1 MADFE
6 IKGYDSYSGCDI
18 VVTARLAT
26 LNNSTKKLEEK
37 IYTLGSL
44 QTLSVSTHQ
53 DKKPVRVIGSM
64 NALDYTMGQRTIAG
78 SLVFAVFDKHFAT
91 EMFND
96 LEKATGKTFFLPD
109 ELPAMDITIT
119 FANEYGR
126 TSRMAIYGLRIIN
139 EGQVMSINDLYTEN
153 TYQFVATAMEP
164 LKKYDGGG
172 SSSDRQNEAQ
182 VASVFELSDTPAAY
196 SGEEIWTKGFINEN
210 ENLKR
215 VLLTAEVDQPIY
227 EGQEGIAKFTLSPNQ
242 SSGMIYIYNQI
253 QNKLY
258 SEIHVDG
265 KALYN
270 IYLDSGVYSAWYED
284 KGQTLSNTVTFS
296 IDNLGEHNSIYDD
309 APNIEDITN
318 STIKITCNNPTHTIG
333 VCVNSLDNS
342 TIELELKNRNCT
354 FKNLT
359 NNTSYVVYTR
369 DENNSSRTVAIK
381 TLALEESFVSGFKS
395 YVRFNNSLLSTDIDQ
410 YEEILDGIKESDDLI
425 YSLERNQD
433 IKAKELMYMAVKYKN
448 EFTTAINSHK
458 IESIPQKNL
467 SNIYGNSFSFDT
479 GVTKANVFLIKNKKE
494 YYEYSEQYPNEM
506 TYMGKSNRS
515 YNVVAIT
522 NDFAKSPKYL
532 FYSFSDN
539 DKARIDT
546 LYGDANVLE
555 SIDLTTYMDPSK
567 KYSDSA
573 LKCLAVKD
581 NKNIDVRLLKAPTVV
596 LDEELNITVDV
607 KYSDS
612 IGIKDNKYY
621 LVISNLE
628 QSLDKTPFRKIR
640 ITDRDEIIF
649 ANKYLTAINSKD
661 IYALW
666 IEDQNFN
673 IVSEIAF
680 ISENEEIKDF
690 NTSQLE
696 DVMQKIISKVEFNL
710 GKTNSMADVYSSV
723 LSKDTSIKNV
733 YYDIIQSIVD
743 LKLDYNGLAIL
754 EVLKMKF
761 NDLYVNQDKYR
772 TVTYDGTKVKFDNF
786 NNAQIVH
793 IGFKRDSDY
802 IIEVVDEDTMIVDNN
817 YLYNLY
823 YVIDNNPVI
832 KSGFVLIANKK
843 ATSYLI
849 RLEEI

>member
-164 LKKYDGGG
+164 LKKYNGGG
-172 SSSDRQNEAQ
+172 SSSNKQNEAQ
-182 VASVFELSDTPAAY
+182 VASVFELNDIPAAY
-196 SGEEIWTKGFINEN
+196 SGEEIWTKGCINEN

-227 EGQEGIAKFTLSPNQ
+227 EGQEGIVKFSLSPNQ
-242 SSGMIYIYNQI
+242 SSGIIYIYHQI

-265 KALYN
+265 KALYTT
-270 IYLDSGVYSAWYED
+270 YLDSGLYSAWYED
-284 KGQTLSNTVTFS
+284 KGQTLSNTATFS
-296 IDNLGEHNSIYDD
+296 IDNLGEYNSVYDD
-309 APNIEDITN
+309 APNIEDITD
-318 STIKITCNNPTHTIG
+318 SSIKIICNNPTHTIG
-333 VCVNSLDNS
+333 VCINSLDNS
-342 TIELELKNRNCT
+342 SIELELTNRNCT

-359 NNTSYVVYTR
+359 NNTNYVIYTR
-369 DENNSSRTVAIK
+369 DDNNSSRTVSIK
-381 TLALEESFVSGFKS
+381 TLALEESFISGFKN
-395 YVRFNNSLLSTDIDQ
+395 YVRFNSYLLSTDLDQ
-410 YEEILDGIKESDDLI
+410 YEEILNEIKESDDLI

-458 IESIPQKNL
+458 IESMPKKNL
-467 SNIYGNSFSFDT
+467 ANIYGNSFSFDT
-479 GVTKANVFLIKNKKE
+479 GVTKANIFLVKNKKE
-494 YYEYSEQYPNEM
+494 YYEYSEQYPNEI

-522 NDFAKSPKYL
+522 NDFVKSPKYL

-539 DKARIDT
+539 DKSRIDT
-546 LYGDANVLE
+546 LYGDANILE
-555 SIDLTTYMDPSK
+555 GIDLTTYMDPVK
-567 KYSDSA
+567 KYPDSA

-581 NKNIDVRLLKAPTVV
+581 NKNIDVRLLKAPTVT

-607 KYSDS
+607 KYNDL
-612 IGIKDNKYY
+612 IGAKDNEYY
-621 LVISNLE
+621 LVISNIK
-628 QSLDKTPFRKIR
+628 QSLDKTPFRKIK

-661 IYALW
+661 TYALW

-673 IVSEIAF
+673 IVSEVAF
-680 ISENEEIKDF
+680 ISENEEIVNF
-690 NTSQLE
+690 NTTELE
-696 DVMQKIISKVEFNL
+696 DIIQKIISKVEFNL
-710 GKTNSMADVYSSV
+710 GKTNLMTDVYSSV
-723 LSKDTSIKNV
+723 LSKETSIKNIH
-733 YYDIIQSIVD
+733 YDMIQSIVD
-743 LKLDYNGLAIL
+743 LKLDNTSAIL
-754 EVLKMKF
+754 EILKMKF
-761 NDLYVNQDKYR
+761 NDLYINQDKYR
-772 TVTYDGTKVKFDNF
+772 TVTYDGAKVKFDNF
-786 NNAQIVH
+786 NNAQIIH

-802 IIEVVDEDTMIVDNN
+802 IIEVIDEDTMIIDNN

-832 KSGFVLIANKK
+832 KSGFILIANEK
-843 ATSYLI
+843 ATSHLI

>member
-164 LKKYDGGG
+164 LKKYNGGG
-172 SSSDRQNEAQ
+172 SSSNKQNEAQ
-182 VASVFELSDTPAAY
+182 VASVFELNDIPAAY
-196 SGEEIWTKGFINEN
+196 SGEEIWTKGCINEN

-227 EGQEGIAKFTLSPNQ
+227 EGQEGIVKFSLSPNQ
-242 SSGMIYIYNQI
+242 SSGIIYIYHQI

-265 KALYN
+265 KALYTT
-270 IYLDSGVYSAWYED
+270 YLDSGLYSAWYED
-284 KGQTLSNTVTFS
+284 KGQTLSNTATFS
-296 IDNLGEHNSIYDD
+296 IDNLGEYNSVYDD
-309 APNIEDITN
+309 APNIEDITD
-318 STIKITCNNPTHTIG
+318 SSIKIICNNPTHTIG
-333 VCVNSLDNS
+333 VCINSLDNS
-342 TIELELKNRNCT
+342 SIELELTNRNCT

-359 NNTSYVVYTR
+359 NNTNYVIYTR
-369 DENNSSRTVAIK
+369 DDNNSSRTVSIK
-381 TLALEESFVSGFKS
+381 TLALEESFISGFKNYVKFNS
-395 YVRFNNSLLSTDIDQ
+395 YLLSTDLDQ
-410 YEEILDGIKESDDLI
+410 YEEILNEIKESDDLI

-458 IESIPQKNL
+458 IESMPKKNL
-467 SNIYGNSFSFDT
+467 ANIYGNSFSFDT
-479 GVTKANVFLIKNKKE
+479 GVTKANIFLVKNKKE
-494 YYEYSEQYPNEM
+494 YYEYSEQYPNEI

-522 NDFAKSPKYL
+522 NDFVKSPKYL

-539 DKARIDT
+539 DKSRIDT
-546 LYGDANVLE
+546 LYGDANILE
-555 SIDLTTYMDPSK
+555 GIDLTTYMDPVK
-567 KYSDSA
+567 KYPDSA

-581 NKNIDVRLLKAPTVV
+581 NKNIDIRLLKAPTVT

-607 KYSDS
+607 KYNDL
-612 IGIKDNKYY
+612 IGAKDNEYY
-621 LVISNLE
+621 LVISNIK
-628 QSLDKTPFRKIR
+628 QSLDKTPFRKIK

-661 IYALW
+661 TYALW

-673 IVSEIAF
+673 IVSEVAF
-680 ISENEEIKDF
+680 ISENEEIVNF
-690 NTSQLE
+690 NTTELE
-696 DVMQKIISKVEFNL
+696 DIIQKIISKVEFNL
-710 GKTNSMADVYSSV
+710 GKTNLMTDVYSSV
-723 LSKDTSIKNV
+723 LSKETSIKNIH
-733 YYDIIQSIVD
+733 YDMIQSIVD
-743 LKLDYNGLAIL
+743 LKLDNTSAIL
-754 EVLKMKF
+754 EILKMKF
-761 NDLYVNQDKYR
+761 NDLYINQDKYR
-772 TVTYDGTKVKFDNF
+772 TVTYDGAKVKFDNF
-786 NNAQIVH
+786 NNAQIIH

-802 IIEVVDEDTMIVDNN
+802 IIEVIDKDTMIIDNN

-832 KSGFVLIANKK
+832 KSGFILIANEK
-843 ATSYLI
+843 ATSHLI

>member
-164 LKKYDGGG
+164 LKKYNGGG
-172 SSSDRQNEAQ
+172 SSSNKRNEAQ
-182 VASVFELSDTPAAY
+182 VASVFELNDIPAAY
-196 SGEEIWTKGFINEN
+196 SGEEIWTKGCINEN

-227 EGQEGIAKFTLSPNQ
+227 EGQEGIVKFSLSPNQ
-242 SSGMIYIYNQI
+242 SSGIVYIYHQI

-265 KALYN
+265 KALYTT
-270 IYLDSGVYSAWYED
+270 YLDSGLYSAWYED
-284 KGQTLSNTVTFS
+284 KGQTLSNTATFS
-296 IDNLGEHNSIYDD
+296 IDNLGEYNSVYDD
-309 APNIEDITN
+309 APNIEDITD
-318 STIKITCNNPTHTIG
+318 SSIKIICNNPTHTIG
-333 VCVNSLDNS
+333 VCINSLDNS
-342 TIELELKNRNCT
+342 SIELELTNRNCT

-359 NNTSYVVYTR
+359 NNTNYVIYTR
-369 DENNSSRTVAIK
+369 DDNNSSRTVSIK
-381 TLALEESFVSGFKS
+381 TLALEESFISGFKN
-395 YVRFNNSLLSTDIDQ
+395 YVRFNSYLLSTDLDQ
-410 YEEILDGIKESDDLI
+410 YEEILNEIKESDDLI

-458 IESIPQKNL
+458 IESMPKKNL
-467 SNIYGNSFSFDT
+467 ANIYGNSFSFDT
-479 GVTKANVFLIKNKKE
+479 GVTKANIFLVKNKKE
-494 YYEYSEQYPNEM
+494 YYEYSEQYPNEI

-522 NDFAKSPKYL
+522 NDFVKSPKYL

-539 DKARIDT
+539 DKSRIDT
-546 LYGDANVLE
+546 LYGDANILE
-555 SIDLTTYMDPSK
+555 GIDLTTYMDPVK
-567 KYSDSA
+567 KYPDSA

-581 NKNIDVRLLKAPTVV
+581 NKNIDIRLLKAPTVT

-607 KYSDS
+607 KYNDL
-612 IGIKDNKYY
+612 IGAKDNEYY
-621 LVISNLE
+621 LVISNIK
-628 QSLDKTPFRKIR
+628 QSLDKTPFRKIK

-661 IYALW
+661 TYALW

-673 IVSEIAF
+673 IVSEVAF
-680 ISENEEIKDF
+680 ISENEEIVNF
-690 NTSQLE
+690 NTTELE
-696 DVMQKIISKVEFNL
+696 DIIQKIISKVEFNL
-710 GKTNSMADVYSSV
+710 GKINLMTDVYSSV
-723 LSKDTSIKNV
+723 LSKETSIKNIH
-733 YYDIIQSIVD
+733 YDMIQSIVD
-743 LKLDYNGLAIL
+743 LKLDNTSAIL
-754 EVLKMKF
+754 EILKMKF
-761 NDLYVNQDKYR
+761 NDLYINQDKYR
-772 TVTYDGTKVKFDNF
+772 TVTYDGAKVKFDNF
-786 NNAQIVH
+786 NNAQIIH

-802 IIEVVDEDTMIVDNN
+802 IIEVIDEDTMIIDNN

-832 KSGFVLIANKK
+832 KSGFILIANEK
-843 ATSYLI
+843 ATSHLI